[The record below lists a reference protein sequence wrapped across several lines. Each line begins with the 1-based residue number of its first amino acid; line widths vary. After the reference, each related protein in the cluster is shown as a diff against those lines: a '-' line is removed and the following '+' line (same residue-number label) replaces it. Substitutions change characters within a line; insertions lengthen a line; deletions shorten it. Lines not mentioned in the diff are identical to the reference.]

1 MVIQRIFINGWLV
14 NLYNMKKNINI
25 VAGSL
30 FVLSIIGL
38 LTYTLPLLSG
48 SVFTVSAFTLLMTNI
63 NPK

>member
-1 MVIQRIFINGWLV
+1 
-14 NLYNMKKNINI
+14 MKKNINI